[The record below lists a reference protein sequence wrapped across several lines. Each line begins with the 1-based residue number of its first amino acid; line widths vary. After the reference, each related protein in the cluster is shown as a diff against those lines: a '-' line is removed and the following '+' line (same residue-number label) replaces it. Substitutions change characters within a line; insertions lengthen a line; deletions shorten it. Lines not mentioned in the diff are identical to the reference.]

1 MTPRCRNKLVDIAR
15 GAGPG
20 TGPYSTPAPLES
32 CGGHLPHAFLRSE
45 VAMTG
50 SETIP
55 PRVRTV
61 AYVVALAVGVVLT
74 FGRASPTISS
84 PRNGP

>member
-1 MTPRCRNKLVDIAR
+1 M
-15 GAGPG
+15 
-20 TGPYSTPAPLES
+20 
-32 CGGHLPHAFLRSE
+32 
-45 VAMTG
+45 AMTG

-61 AYVVALAVGVVLT
+61 AYGVALAVGVVLT